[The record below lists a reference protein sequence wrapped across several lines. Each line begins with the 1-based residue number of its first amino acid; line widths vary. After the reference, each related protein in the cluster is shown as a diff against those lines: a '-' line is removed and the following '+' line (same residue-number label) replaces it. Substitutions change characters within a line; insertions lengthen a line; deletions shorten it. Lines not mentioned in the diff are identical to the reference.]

1 MEKINIPMAIIIGAI
16 ILSIGLGFGLS
27 NSKKGG
33 ESLSF
38 ADQLEQY
45 QQEQQEAQLEAQ
57 RQEQEEAKKLVENV
71 NPISDQ
77 DHVRGNPDAPIT
89 VYEYSDYECPFC
101 KRFHTTMKEVL
112 EKYPNDVNWVYRHAP
127 LESLHPVKAQR
138 EAVAAECAA
147 ELGGDDAFWTF
158 SDRFFE
164 LTPSNNRTELETV
177 FPQIVKEMGL
187 NQSQFNECLESGR
200 HDDKIASDLENFME
214 TGGRGTPWSILVTES
229 GEKFPINGAQPA
241 AAISQII
248 EAATN

>member
-1 MEKINIPMAIIIGAI
+1 
-16 ILSIGLGFGLS
+16 
-27 NSKKGG
+27 
-33 ESLSF
+33 
-38 ADQLEQY
+38 
-45 QQEQQEAQLEAQ
+45 
-57 RQEQEEAKKLVENV
+57 
-71 NPISDQ
+71 
-77 DHVRGNPDAPIT
+77 T

-200 HDDKIASDLENFME
+200 HDEKIASDLENFME